1 MSDASGRLSV
11 VTEEI
16 IRNALSAAAL
26 EMSKTLVRTAYNPL
40 LYEVQDFGLGI
51 LSARGEL
58 WAEAPGVTDFVGALP
73 DTIRGGLAKV
83 GVDGYAEGDV
93 LIVNDPFLT
102 GSHISDT
109 CVYMPVFYKGK
120 LVAFASGTAHWADI
134 GGKSPGGWCPDS
146 TDVYQEGI
154 CFSHQKLVSAG
165 RPNADLWDLIAN
177 NVRYPELVRGD
188 LEAQIAACRQGASR
202 VVKLCDKYGPARV
215 EAAMDSVIGRTL
227 ASVRRQIAAIPD
239 GCYRAGVWFD
249 HHESHQDIRH
259 RLCVNL
265 DIAGDHLRVGFD
277 GTTPT
282 ARGPINLPA
291 LGARSAVRGALKGL
305 LLPLDACNQGHL
317 EAIEVDVSPGLLVS
331 AERPAPCDS
340 YGYAS
345 IALTELV
352 IQALAGAMP
361 ERCPA
366 GTYQLFGAFF
376 FRVESRDGRPFIC
389 EDPISGG
396 NGARPHGDG
405 PSIIFL
411 GNGDTPNTPV
421 EVQETRFPLRV
432 ERYGFWPSSAGA
444 GRYRGGMGLRRDI
457 RALEPGILMQLA
469 VENTQDLLARGMNG
483 GTDGAPSRAVAW
495 PDTERETT
503 LWERTSYFGPLSPGD
518 IVSIRSGG
526 GGGWGDPLTRDPHQ
540 VVDDLRNGLL
550 TPDEA
555 AATYGVVLLPAGRA
569 WQVDGAATAAL
580 RTSRGTAGAAG
591 G

>member
-1 MSDASGRLSV
+1 MSTATGKLSV

-16 IRNALSAAAL
+16 IRNALTAAAL

-51 LSARGEL
+51 LSAQGDL

-73 DTIRGGLAKV
+73 DTIRGGLTKLGA
-83 GVDGYAEGDV
+83 DGYAEGDV

-109 CVYMPVFYKGK
+109 CVYMPVFYEGR

-154 CFSHQKLVSAG
+154 CFSHQKLIRAG
-165 RPNADLWDLIAN
+165 RPNTDLWDLIAN
-177 NVRYPELVRGD
+177 NVRYPDLVRGD

-202 VVKLCDKYGPARV
+202 VIKLCQKYGPDTV
-215 EAAMDSVIGRTL
+215 QAAMDSVIERTL

-239 GCYRAGVWFD
+239 GRYQASVCFD

-265 DIAGDHLRVGFD
+265 EIEGDRLRVDFD

-291 LGARSAVRGALKGL
+291 LGARSAVRGALKGVL
-305 LLPLDACNQGHL
+305 QPLDACNQGHL
-317 EAIEVDVSPGLLVS
+317 EAVEVHVSPGLLVS

-352 IQALAGAMP
+352 IQALASAIP

-376 FRVESRDGRPFIC
+376 FRVDSRDGRPFIS
-389 EDPISGG
+389 EDPIAGG

-405 PSIIFL
+405 PSLIFL

-444 GRYRGGMGLRRDI
+444 GRYCGGMGLRRDI
-457 RALEPGILMQLA
+457 RVLEPGIFMQLA

-483 GTDGAPSRAVAW
+483 GTDGAASRAVAW
-495 PDTERETT
+495 PDTEREET
-503 LWERTSYFGPLSPGD
+503 LWERISYFGPLSPGD

-526 GGGWGDPLTRDPHQ
+526 GGGWGDPLTRDPRQ
-540 VVDDLRNGLL
+540 VADDVRNELL

-555 AATYGVVLLPAGRA
+555 AATYGVVLQPDGRA
-569 WQVDGAATAAL
+569 WRVDQAATDAL
-580 RTSRGTAGAAG
+580 RTSRGAAARKE
-591 G
+591 